1 MHHLRSTLLALL
13 ACAPLAC
20 AHQQA
25 EGDTA
30 RVPNATSQNSPKTPN
45 GKPAE
50 GSNETA
56 SLVTDQKDAGI
67 DASNECAPTA
77 AGSTDR
83 TAVERPSRS
92 SHNTE

>member
-1 MHHLRSTLLALL
+1 MHHLPSTLLALL

-20 AHQQA
+20 AHEQA

-30 RVPNATSQNSPKTPN
+30 RVPNATPQNSPKATNVKPN
-45 GKPAE
+45 E

-56 SLVTDQKDAGI
+56 SFVAEQKDAGI

-77 AGSTDR
+77 AGSTDQ
-83 TAVERPSRS
+83 TAVARPSRS
-92 SHNTE
+92 GHNTE